1 VAPGNTSNTVE
12 FAHVQVANL
21 TLARGGRLLVRDLNF
36 AVPRGSFVALVGPS
50 GIGKSTLLE
59 SLGGLLKPVSG
70 SIIYRCNQDCLH
82 TAPEF
87 RHRIGFVFQQLH
99 LARNATVLNNVLAG
113 ALSRYSW
120 WRTLVGFPK
129 KERDCAHR
137 WLSQLG
143 LEPYASR
150 MVRQLSGGEQQRV
163 ALARTFLR
171 EPELILADEP
181 VAHLDASM
189 AERVLSVL
197 RTQAKHQCQTV
208 LCVLHDEA
216 LVRRFSDAILRLG
229 TGKLNDGQWAFTPA

>member
-70 SIIYRCNQDCLH
+70 SITYRCNQDCLH

-129 KERDCAHR
+129 KERDRAHR
-137 WLSQLG
+137 WLSRLG

-150 MVRQLSGGEQQRV
+150 MVRQLSRRRAATRRPG
-163 ALARTFLR
+163 ANLLA
-171 EPELILADEP
+171 
-181 VAHLDASM
+181 
-189 AERVLSVL
+189 
-197 RTQAKHQCQTV
+197 
-208 LCVLHDEA
+208 
-216 LVRRFSDAILRLG
+216 G
-229 TGKLNDGQWAFTPA
+229 TGTDPGGRTCGPPGCVHGRARVERP